1 LDTEIFLNGEKKSI
15 PHGFTVADLVNFLDL
30 VPQRLAIEYNLQI
43 LKRED
48 WDKKVISS
56 GDRIEIVHFVGG
68 GTIPRPPTTS
78 QPKPA
83 AKIGATSSTSSKSN
97 LRQSQT

>member
-1 LDTEIFLNGEKKSI
+1 MKSNTWSKESKPVLDTEIFLNGEKKTI
-15 PHGFTVADLVNFLDL
+15 PHGFTVAALVSFLDL

-68 GTIPRPPTTS
+68 GSIPHLPTAT
-78 QPKPA
+78 
-83 AKIGATSSTSSKSN
+83 KI
-97 LRQSQT
+97 QTVP